1 MQFTFTEDQR
11 LFQQTVRDVLAKECP
26 PEAVRAAWA
35 DDAPPVD
42 RARWATLAELG
53 VLSVLVP
60 EDRGGLGM
68 DELDLV
74 LLLEETGRA
83 AVPEPIVETAA
94 VAAPLLPEAG
104 DAVVGVRL
112 ASDPYAYGAVGADL
126 LLWEGEG
133 GLSLVPV
140 ADAVVQP
147 VRSVDRSRRLA
158 TIDGDGQAVDGDP
171 ALAFD
176 RGVLGVSAQLLGV
189 AQQLLDV
196 TVEYA
201 KEREQFGQPIGG
213 FQAIKH
219 HLTNVLMTLEFAR
232 PVVYR
237 AAWTVA
243 RGPVEDRGVHVSM
256 AKVYAAEA
264 AGRAAKTAIQVHGA
278 IGYAFEFDLHL
289 WMKRAW
295 ALSAQWGDAAWHRRR
310 VGQALLH
317 A

>member
-1 MQFTFTEDQR
+1 
-11 LFQQTVRDVLAKECP
+11 
-26 PEAVRAAWA
+26 VRAAWS

-42 RARWATLAELG
+42 RGRWATLAELG

-74 LLLEETGRA
+74 LLLEEAGRVA
-83 AVPEPIVETAA
+83 LPEPIVETAM
-94 VAAPLLPEAG
+94 VAAPLLPQAG
-104 DAVVGVRL
+104 EEVVGVRL
-112 ASDPYAYGAVGADL
+112 GADPFVYGAVGADL
-126 LLWEGEG
+126 LLLERQGR
-133 GLSLVPV
+133 LSLVPA
-140 ADAVVQP
+140 ADATIAP
-147 VRSVDRSRRLA
+147 VRSVDRARRLA
-158 TIDGDGQAVDGDP
+158 TVEADGPGVEGDID
-171 ALAFD
+171 LAFE

-189 AQQLLDV
+189 AQHLLDV

-219 HLTNVLMTLEFAR
+219 HLTNVLLKLEFAR
-232 PVVYR
+232 PVVHR

-243 RGPVEDRGVHVSM
+243 RGPAEERAVHVSM
-256 AKVYAAEA
+256 AKAYAVGAAEL
-264 AGRAAKTAIQVHGA
+264 AAKTAIQVHGA
-278 IGYAFEFDLHL
+278 IGYTFEFDLHL

-310 VGQALLH
+310 VRDALLPNGS
-317 A
+317 ADG